1 MYRLLAMSLVALALL
16 VGYSFREPRIA
27 AQTLSLPYHPGDSV
41 RLEYPDGHSR
51 GNCVI
56 EQFYGSFI
64 SCKVQSRGF
73 LGPDAPPPV
82 IYNLDT
88 VISIQLVNRSQ

>member
-1 MYRLLAMSLVALALL
+1 
-16 VGYSFREPRIA
+16 
-27 AQTLSLPYHPGDSV
+27 
-41 RLEYPDGHSR
+41 
-51 GNCVI
+51 VI

-73 LGPDAPPPV
+73 LAPDAPPPV